1 MVCSAALAQS
11 ESPAPAPTPA
21 PTIEPPPAPA
31 PAPAPVPPQPAP
43 APTIEPTP
51 APAATTAEGA
61 PLKVTVG
68 GYIEVYYQG
77 HIQNP
82 SNQIT
87 NFRGFDNRSRTFTID
102 NVALDFKGEKGPI
115 ATHVIFQV
123 GATPSTYYLG
133 EPNLQGTSSVNA
145 TNGELW
151 KFLQAANLTAK
162 LPHDFVFEGGLFPS
176 PIGIE
181 VFPIKDDVNW
191 SRSNLFFGLPFYHT
205 GAMLSHALGGGWTG
219 KFHVY
224 NGWNSVVDDNDTP
237 SVALSAAYA
246 GKKVPT
252 AQVMYFGGIERPTG
266 SPLGQPWRSL
276 FDAYAQY
283 NITDELAILGQVDGG
298 FEVDDVGTDWWI
310 TGAAYVKYAFTPELY
325 SAVRGDVFYEKT
337 PDGGSSIFFGV
348 PWVAEGTLT
357 LAYQP
362 VTNLSAR
369 LEYRHDQS
377 DGDLYFGG
385 DVLTDPM
392 TMQFIPNRDMQDTL
406 LIGFTSWF

>member
-1 MVCSAALAQS
+1 VQVVAGDASAQPVS
-11 ESPAPAPTPA
+11 EQAEPA
-21 PTIEPPPAPA
+21 
-31 PAPAPVPPQPAP
+31 APVPEPAHESP
-43 APTIEPTP
+43 FE
-51 APAATTAEGA
+51 
-61 PLKVTVG
+61 VTVG

-102 NVALDFKGEKGPI
+102 NVALDFKGEKGPV

-123 GATPSTYYLG
+123 GATPTTYYLG
-133 EPNLQGTSSVNA
+133 EPNLPGTPSVNA

-151 KFLQAANLTAK
+151 KYLQTATLAAK
-162 LPHDFVFEGGLFPS
+162 LPQAFLFEGGLFPS
-176 PIGIE
+176 PIGPE
-181 VFPIKDDVNW
+181 VFAIKDNFNF

-205 GAMLSHALGGGWTG
+205 GARVSHPFGDGWTATLAA
-219 KFHVY
+219 Y
-224 NGWNSVVDDNDTP
+224 NGWNSVVDNNAKP

-252 AQVMYFGGIERPTG
+252 AQVLYFGGIERPTG
-266 SPLGQPWRSL
+266 APEGQPWRSL

-283 NITDELAILGQVDGG
+283 NITDTLAILGQVDGG
-298 FEVDDVGTDWWI
+298 FEDNNFGTDWWI
-310 TGAAYVKYAFTPELY
+310 TGAAYVKYAFTPVLY
-325 SAVRGDVFYEKT
+325 GAVRGDVFYEKT

-362 VTNLSAR
+362 VANVSAR

-385 DVLTDPM
+385 DVAVDPVSG
-392 TMQFIPNRDMQDTL
+392 QFIPNRDMQDTL